1 MMRLKEWRERRG
13 LSQRKLAELSDVH
26 YVSIAKI
33 ETGKL
38 DPRVSTLLK
47 LCDVLKV
54 TPTQLVGRQPTH
66 KGGKHGTY

>member
-1 MMRLKEWRERRG
+1 MRLKEWRERRG
-13 LSQRKLAELSDVH
+13 LSQRKLAELSGVH

-38 DPRVSTLLK
+38 DPRVSTLLR

-54 TPTQLVGRQPTH
+54 TPTQLLGGQPSH
-66 KGGKHGTY
+66 KGGKHGAH